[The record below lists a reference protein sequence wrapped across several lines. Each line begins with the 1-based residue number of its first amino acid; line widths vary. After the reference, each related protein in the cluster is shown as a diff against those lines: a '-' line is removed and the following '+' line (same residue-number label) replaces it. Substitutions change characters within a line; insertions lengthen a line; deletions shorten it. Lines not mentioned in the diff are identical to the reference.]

1 MNNESKLSQV
11 MASVFNVEQALIN
24 EESSVDTIEQW
35 DSLNHLKLVLALE
48 QEFDVSFTE
57 EETVDILNY
66 QLIKMTLKEHGITF

>member
-1 MNNESKLSQV
+1 MSNENKLSHV

-24 EESSVDTIEQW
+24 EDSSVDTIEQW

-48 QEFDVSFTE
+48 QEFDISFTE

>member
-24 EESSVDTIEQW
+24 EDSSVDTIEQW